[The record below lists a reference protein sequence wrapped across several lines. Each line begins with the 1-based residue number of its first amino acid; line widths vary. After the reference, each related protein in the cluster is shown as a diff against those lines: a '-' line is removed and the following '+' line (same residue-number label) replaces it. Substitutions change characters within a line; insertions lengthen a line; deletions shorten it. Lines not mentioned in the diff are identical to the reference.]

1 MTTICKKRGAPRQ
14 SLANRIGRRRLRE
27 SGELYL
33 IMLPVLV
40 MIFIFFY
47 MPMFGVVIAFQDYV
61 PGDPFFA
68 FDGSTKWVGLQ
79 HFKTFFSSIYFPRL
93 LKNTLT
99 LSLMNL
105 AFGFWVPIA
114 FALLLNEVT
123 HLRYK
128 KLVQTASYMPYF
140 ISMVVAA
147 GMVVSFIEKD
157 GLVNQIITLLGGDP
171 VSFRTDP
178 EMVPCCIHGHEH
190 LEELRVEQHPLSLR
204 HGLHRP
210 GALRIGAAGRRE
222 PLAAGTAHHAADD
235 RPHNRHHAH
244 LRGGRHH
251 ELQHRPDPAFVQ
263 QRHHEDR
270 RRVRHLRLPRGSA
283 HGQDQ
288 LGTAIGLFASTVNL
302 ILVFIANKCSNKISG
317 DGLF

>member
-140 ISMVVAA
+140 ISMVVA
-147 GMVVSFIEKD
+147 GHG
-157 GLVNQIITLLGGDP
+157 GLLY
-171 VSFRTDP
+171 
-178 EMVPCCIHGHEH
+178 
-190 LEELRVEQHPLSLR
+190 
-204 HGLHRP
+204 
-210 GALRIGAAGRRE
+210 
-222 PLAAGTAHHAADD
+222 
-235 RPHNRHHAH
+235 
-244 LRGGRHH
+244 
-251 ELQHRPDPAFVQ
+251 
-263 QRHHEDR
+263 
-270 RRVRHLRLPRGSA
+270 
-283 HGQDQ
+283 
-288 LGTAIGLFASTVNL
+288 
-302 ILVFIANKCSNKISG
+302 
-317 DGLF
+317 